1 MPFPTCNVFI
11 IGSTI
16 HNCKVDLGSNDIERN
31 GACFSAER
39 SIEIARPLISSIAN
53 AIKSFSST
61 SSLVNCD
68 EQFMIFRR
76 IPVNAFVLIADQQS
90 NSLTVA
96 RSLIHELQRN
106 EINVE

>member
-1 MPFPTCNVFI
+1 
-11 IGSTI
+11 
-16 HNCKVDLGSNDIERN
+16 
-31 GACFSAER
+31 
-39 SIEIARPLISSIAN
+39 
-53 AIKSFSST
+53 
-61 SSLVNCD
+61 
-68 EQFMIFRR
+68 MIFRR